1 MRIAKVSNKFKDSE
15 YINKMHKAVRMVTL
29 RYIIGYINT
38 MIPKYKEW
46 DNLGTHIYPRTTNE

>member
-1 MRIAKVSNKFKDSE
+1 MRIVKVSSRFKDTE
-15 YINKMHKAVRMVTL
+15 YINKMHKAVRMFTI